1 MWWIGAMTY
10 GGLFEMAFSSQA
22 FENGILWCS
31 CVHARCFSHFLL
43 QMMRYGLIIAAS
55 TPWLWSLQ
63 NLIDS
68 WCESLASKY
77 LPCYIVSYQVMS
89 SHFISCCFISW
100 YIIYH
105 MVYHIIEELVRITRG
120 CFFAYIIWRL
130 VCATQ
135 WNLHNFLWLSD
146 ALFRVRSSDSRPA
159 RSAVWHFF
167 GEKIRKELDKRT
179 ATPVQTSNRSFL
191 FDVATGSEWE
201 EWEAVWSN
209 GRSSHKETIYQGLSR
224 YST

>member
-1 MWWIGAMTY
+1 
-10 GGLFEMAFSSQA
+10 MAFSLQA
-22 FENGILWCS
+22 FENDILWCS
-31 CVHARCFSHFLL
+31 CVHARCFSHFQF

-55 TPWLWSLQ
+55 APWLRSLQ

-68 WCESLASKY
+68 WCVSLASKY

-105 MVYHIIEELVRITRG
+105 MVYHIIEELVRITTE

-146 ALFRVRSSDSRPA
+146 ALFRVRSSDSRTA

-167 GEKIRKELDKRT
+167 WTKNPTRVGQKNRNPSTNLQQELPFRRGYRQWMARMGSGLVKRQIVT
-179 ATPVQTSNRSFL
+179 
-191 FDVATGSEWE
+191 
-201 EWEAVWSN
+201 
-209 GRSSHKETIYQGLSR
+209 QGNYISGLE
-224 YST
+224 